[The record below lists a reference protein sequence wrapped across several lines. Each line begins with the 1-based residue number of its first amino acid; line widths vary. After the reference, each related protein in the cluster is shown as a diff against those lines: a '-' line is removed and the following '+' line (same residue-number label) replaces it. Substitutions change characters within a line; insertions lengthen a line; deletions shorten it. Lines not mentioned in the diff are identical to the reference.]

1 MTRYVRMSNEQA
13 DHEYE
18 DRRIARLQRGP
29 LHSPKHPLRAE
40 IGRNS
45 YGGFF
50 AWLRGWGYP
59 TVATLPDFA
68 EHPRAAEDALDAL
81 VANGYAL
88 QDPGHLIELFELFDE
103 PVSQYEDSRESTEP
117 AGGCVSH
124 AADNVQRMI
133 DLMDADTMG
142 EIECAY
148 LRTVELEI

>member
-1 MTRYVRMSNEQA
+1 MTRKRMSFEQA

-18 DRRIARLQRGP
+18 DRRIAQLERGP
-29 LHSPKHPLRAE
+29 LHSPAHPLRAE
-40 IGRNS
+40 LGRNS
-45 YGGFF
+45 YGGFY

-88 QDPGHLIELFELFDE
+88 QDPGHLIELFDLFDE
-103 PVSQYEDSRESTEP
+103 PVSQYEDSRDAAEAP
-117 AGGCVSH
+117 GGYIGRG
-124 AADNVQRMI
+124 ADCVQRMI
-133 DLMDADTMG
+133 DLMDADAMG

-148 LRTVELEI
+148 LRTVEPEI